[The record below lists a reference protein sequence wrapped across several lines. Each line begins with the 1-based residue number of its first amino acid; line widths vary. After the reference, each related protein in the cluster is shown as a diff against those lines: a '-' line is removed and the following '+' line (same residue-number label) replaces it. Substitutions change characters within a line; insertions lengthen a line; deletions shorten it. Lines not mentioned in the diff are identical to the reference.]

1 MSTSNVGPLAGVKR
15 VLSALMILG
24 AGSVALAANSKTPA
38 RSKPAAKPVVKAVA
52 KRTATA
58 AAASAPTAP
67 VVAAN
72 FPQGTYRIVGWT
84 CRNPQDLTDFAKAR
98 NEEFRTGNRESVLQ
112 FHPNFVIAR
121 NRSFKFNGYGQD
133 QCATYVKRSVM
144 AQANMMSFM
153 LESRAIDSQGRFEP
167 LDCEKTLPAS
177 FDEKF
182 FFALQ
187 GDYLYLLPQDAKASP
202 AANQVCNSGPLHIV
216 YRRADR
222 FELTRLFRPERLPR
236 EEEILRSLN
245 TNPRSIP
252 DLEKY
257 VVFLFAEDRL
267 NEARVRA
274 DAILG
279 VDPNHPFAKT
289 ISAGLQR
296 MREERDQSLRRQE
309 LARLNL
315 HIQQA
320 FPPQQRAVANDA
332 ATSTAPSAAPA
343 SAQTAPAA
351 KP

>member
-1 MSTSNVGPLAGVKR
+1 V
-15 VLSALMILG
+15 
-24 AGSVALAANSKTPA
+24 TP
-38 RSKPAAKPVVKAVA
+38 
-52 KRTATA
+52 
-58 AAASAPTAP
+58 
-67 VVAAN
+67 N

-84 CRNPQDLTDFAKAR
+84 CRNPQELTDFAKAR
-98 NEEFRTGNRESVLQ
+98 NEEFRTGNKESVLQ

-133 QCATYVKRSVM
+133 QCATYVKRSVT
-144 AQANMMSFM
+144 AQANVMTFM
-153 LESRAIDSQGRFEP
+153 LESRAIDSQGRFES
-167 LDCEKTLPAS
+167 LDCEKTLPSS

-187 GDYLYLLPQDAKASP
+187 GDYLYLLPQDAKTSP

-216 YRRADR
+216 YRRTDR
-222 FELTRLFRPERLPR
+222 FELTRLLRPERLPR

-257 VVFLFAEDRL
+257 VVFLFGEDRL

-289 ISAGLQR
+289 MSNGLQR
-296 MREERDQSLRRQE
+296 VREERDQSVRRQE

-315 HIQQA
+315 QIQQT
-320 FPPQQRAVANDA
+320 FPPPQRAVANDPATGA
-332 ATSTAPSAAPA
+332 AAGAAAGTAAGAAAGAAPA
-343 SAQTAPAA
+343 ATQTAPAA